1 MRNGCQKAMGPLFWI
16 NLLAKHVVDI
26 CNEQGVRESDYELV
40 IEAMID
46 DLSPEQRHTLAGVMM
61 TAKRKI
67 YNLAIMD
74 QLTHL

>member
-1 MRNGCQKAMGPLFWI
+1 MGPLFWR
-16 NLLAKHVVDI
+16 NLIGEDVVDI
-26 CNEQGVRESDYELV
+26 CKEQGVRETDCELV

-46 DLSPEQRHTLAGVMM
+46 DLSPEQRHTPAGVMK

>member
-1 MRNGCQKAMGPLFWI
+1 MSNGCQKVMGPLFWR
-16 NLLAKHVVDI
+16 NLLAERIVDI
-26 CNEQGVRESDYELV
+26 CNEQRARETDCELV

-46 DLSPEQRHTLAGVMM
+46 DLSPEQRHTPAGVMM

>member
-1 MRNGCQKAMGPLFWI
+1 MCIAFMYLKYTLI
-16 NLLAKHVVDI
+16 NTMVPFKGD
-26 CNEQGVRESDYELV
+26 CELV

-46 DLSPEQRHTLAGVMM
+46 DLSPEQRHTPAGVMK